1 MTSPTFAA
9 IAFSGSLRNGSSN
22 TAPARQRKNRVK
34 LSLTVNVPSKSNA
47 TMA

>member
-22 TAPARQRKNRVK
+22 TALVRLAQRIAPPE
-34 LSLTVNVPSKSNA
+34 LTI
-47 TMA
+47 